1 LALLFLL
8 LALGLTL
15 LIFFF
20 ALLPLSNHMVTLFLL
35 FLSDDFLLGLALI
48 AFKHLDFL
56 QTNPFD
62 VTKEQLLFLEFD
74 HLRVEILLGHVF
86 VASEQTD
93 RGIGVVK
100 LLLKCD
106 NFGAERAL
114 VVDVDLLLLLDLVD
128 LGLDVL
134 DHFL

>member
-1 LALLFLL
+1 
-8 LALGLTL
+8 
-15 LIFFF
+15 
-20 ALLPLSNHMVTLFLL
+20 MVTLFLL

-74 HLRVEILLGHVF
+74 HLRVEILLGDVF

-93 RGIGVVK
+93 RGIGIVK